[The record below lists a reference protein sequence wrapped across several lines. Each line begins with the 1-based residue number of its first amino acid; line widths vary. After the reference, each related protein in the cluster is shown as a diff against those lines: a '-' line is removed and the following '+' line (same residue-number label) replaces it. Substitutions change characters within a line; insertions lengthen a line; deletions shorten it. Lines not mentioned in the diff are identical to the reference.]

1 MRTATVERNTKETQI
16 AATLCL
22 DGGEVAVS
30 TGNGFFD
37 HMLTAFAVHGGFGLQ
52 LTVQGDLEVDTH
64 HTVEDTGI
72 VLGQALRRALGD
84 FGGIARYGSFAVPM
98 DESLARCDLDLSNR
112 PFLVFRA
119 TFQQE
124 RCGDY
129 ETCVTE
135 EFWRAFAVNAGITL
149 HIDVPYGTNAHH
161 QIEAVFKAVGHAL
174 HEAVHRR
181 NGQISGIVKILI
193 QLLQPLLQRL
203 VLQAA
208 GDETLFRDLSQ
219 GQRPVRL
226 RCAGSHCLK
235 ALHGHGEHAVLHLTV
250 LEPVGGLRFGG
261 GDEHQLAAGQGGAG
275 TGFDGQGAQGAW
287 DKSGF

>member
-84 FGGIARYGSFAVPM
+84 LGGIARYGSFAVPM

-135 EFWRAFAVNAGITL
+135 EFWCAFAVNAGITL

-174 HEAVHRR
+174 HGAV
-181 NGQISGIVKILI
+181 
-193 QLLQPLLQRL
+193 QPT
-203 VLQAA
+203 
-208 GDETLFRDLSQ
+208 G
-219 GQRPVRL
+219 G
-226 RCAGSHCLK
+226 
-235 ALHGHGEHAVLHLTV
+235 AVLSTKGV
-250 LEPVGGLRFGG
+250 L
-261 GDEHQLAAGQGGAG
+261 
-275 TGFDGQGAQGAW
+275 
-287 DKSGF
+287 